1 MRIKVLASGSKG
13 NSTYIECGSTKILID
28 AGISFLQI
36 KNSLSSINVDVND
49 IDIILITHMHG
60 DHTADIPFFLKYVF
74 NYKKRNT
81 PINIIGPIG
90 TKSKIKDLFDSYN
103 FENGAEIERF
113 FNIHFIEIL
122 ENEFKINEYNIKS
135 YLMLHG
141 EEKPALGYIIDNKL
155 GVTGDSGLCEGIE
168 TIFKK
173 STVIIAD
180 SSSKTGDMCHMGIND
195 LIYLSNKYNKKI
207 FCTHLLD
214 TTRRELIENVHQ
226 NIIVKDDF
234 IFKYNFCK

>member
-1 MRIKVLASGSKG
+1 MEIIQQ
-13 NSTYIECGSTKILID
+13 T
-28 AGISFLQI
+28 FL
-36 KNSLSSINVDVND
+36 
-49 IDIILITHMHG
+49 
-60 DHTADIPFFLKYVF
+60 FFLKYVF

-90 TKSKIKDLFDSYN
+90 TKSKIKDLFDTYN

-122 ENEFKINEYNIKS
+122 ENEFKINKYNIKS

-234 IFKYNFCK
+234 YVSEI

>member
-1 MRIKVLASGSKG
+1 MQINLIGTGAMYTAY
-13 NSTYIECGSTKILID
+13 NSACTLID
-28 AGISFLQI
+28 NKIIVDMPNGTVKQML
-36 KNSLSSINVDVND
+36 KNGLPVEN

-90 TKSKIKDLFDSYN
+90 IKSKIKDLFDSYN

-122 ENEFKINEYNIKS
+122 ENDFKINEYNIKS

-155 GVTGDSGLCEGIE
+155 GITGDSGLCEGIE

-234 IFKYNFCK
+234 YVSEI